1 MTIQN
6 NLIFAILYCH
16 ANISCIKKLFMLKS
30 IKSYTIH
37 KLVEIRHT
45 LTELVLVEVFEI
57 SRYSQSCLSMFVIS
71 AEEVRDKVK
80 I

>member
-1 MTIQN
+1 
-6 NLIFAILYCH
+6 
-16 ANISCIKKLFMLKS
+16 MLKS
-30 IKSYTIH
+30 INLYTIH
-37 KLVEIRHT
+37 KLVEIRFT
-45 LTELVLVEVFEI
+45 VTELVLVEVFEI